1 MTDQENLEQEI
12 DDAIDYALECT
23 DPIQAIDR
31 LNRLLVEKKIPK
43 EQNAIVYQVLGTRFE
58 DLGKNEKAIECY
70 TQSLESNPDN
80 AIVLFW
86 KGQLLFRIGDYKA
99 AKSDLEK
106 SLAVSGTNAL
116 TWPDRAN
123 AQEYISSIDN

>member
-1 MTDQENLEQEI
+1 MADQENLEQEF

-31 LNRLLVEKKIPK
+31 LDKLLVEISIPK
-43 EQNAIVYQVLGTRFE
+43 EQIAIAYQVLGTRFE

-70 TQSLESNPDN
+70 AKSLEYNSDN

-86 KGQLLFRIGDYKA
+86 KGQLLFQIGDYKA

-106 SLAVSGTNAL
+106 SLAVSGSNAL
-116 TWPDRAN
+116 ISPDRAD
-123 AQEYISSIDN
+123 AQEYISSIDD